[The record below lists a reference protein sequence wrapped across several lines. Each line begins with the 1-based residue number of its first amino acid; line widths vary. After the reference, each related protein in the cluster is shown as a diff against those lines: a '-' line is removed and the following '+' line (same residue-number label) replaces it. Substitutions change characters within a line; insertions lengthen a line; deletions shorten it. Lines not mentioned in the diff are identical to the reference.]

1 MSLRSFQRRGVLPAA
16 STLLL
21 VAALCAAPL
30 IAAND
35 ELPSADEIIARHIE
49 ALGGEAA
56 IRAHASIT
64 TNGAFDMPAMGMSA
78 PMTVFQI
85 APDKGIVRISMPG
98 MGETVQAYNG
108 EIGWI
113 EDVMQG
119 NRLLAGAELNAM
131 KRQFD
136 MHGDL
141 KYGEH
146 YPQRATVGEAEWNGQ
161 AAYQVDLV
169 DADGTESSRY
179 FSIETGLLL
188 GEEASITNEMGT
200 METTTNWSDYK
211 EFGGMMF
218 AASATTNLVSMGMEF
233 IQTIESVTFDD
244 VDPSVL
250 EPSDAIKALLPE

>member
-1 MSLRSFQRRGVLPAA
+1 MSLRSFQRGKALPLPCA
-16 STLLL
+16 LFL
-21 VAALCAAPL
+21 VAALSVAPL
-30 IAAND
+30 LADNH

-64 TNGAFDMPAMGMSA
+64 TQGAFEIPAMGMSA
-78 PMTVFQI
+78 ATTIYQI

-113 EDVMQG
+113 EDAMQG
-119 NRLLAGAELNAM
+119 NRVLEGAELGAI
-131 KRQFD
+131 KRQLG
-136 MHGDL
+136 MHSEL

-146 YPQRATVGEAEWNGQ
+146 YPERTTAGEAEWNGQ

-179 FSIETGLLL
+179 FSIETGLLI
-188 GEEASITNEMGT
+188 GEEGSITTDMGPSAT
-200 METTTNWSDYK
+200 NTTWSDYK

-218 AASATTNLVSMGMEF
+218 ATSATTNLVAMGMDF
-233 IQTIESVTFDD
+233 IQTVESVTFDD